1 MYICVLLDYSCVSEF
16 EYASGWWENVF
27 SVKYV
32 FFESVCVWEN
42 AFSKPCVI
50 VEDIYNVCS
59 KDVCFLRLVC
69 LWENVFPV
77 SLTETKVS

>member
-1 MYICVLLDYSCVSEF
+1 MLV
-16 EYASGWWENVF
+16 ASGKMCFQLNMCF
-27 SVKYV
+27 LSP
-32 FFESVCVWEN
+32 VCVWEN

-77 SLTETKVS
+77 SLTEMGEDW